1 MIRITTV
8 ILTLLQG
15 CW

>member
-1 MIRITTV
+1 M
-8 ILTLLQG
+8 LLQG